1 MANVKDNRR
10 VHYTK
15 AALRQSLIS
24 HLKEKPI
31 DRITVKEICE
41 TADLNRGTFY
51 AYYGS
56 PAELLG
62 EIENS
67 FYEDILASVTSFRRM
82 EDVVEIFTEALTALK
97 DRFEFSEALFGEFG
111 DISFLQQL
119 IYVAK
124 PTCILHWTKLA
135 PEISAEIMDA
145 MYDFCSYGCMR
156 VIQIWM
162 QNGAKREPAEVARFL
177 NDICNNGILTLLG
190 LK

>member
-82 EDVVEIFTEALTALK
+82 EDVMEIFTEALTALK

-111 DISFLQQL
+111 DITFLQQL

-124 PTCILHWTKLA
+124 PTCLLHWTQLA
-135 PEISAEIMDA
+135 PELGKSEMDA

>member
-62 EIENS
+62 EIESS

>member
-67 FYEDILASVTSFRRM
+67 FYEDILASVTSFRKM
-82 EDVVEIFTEALTALK
+82 EDVMEIFTEALTALK

>member
-62 EIENS
+62 EIESS

-82 EDVVEIFTEALTALK
+82 EDVMEIFTEALTALK

-135 PEISAEIMDA
+135 PEISADIMDA

>member
-82 EDVVEIFTEALTALK
+82 EDVMEIFTEALTALK

-124 PTCILHWTKLA
+124 PTCLLHWTQLA

>member
-135 PEISAEIMDA
+135 PEISADIMDA

>member
-62 EIENS
+62 EIESS
-67 FYEDILASVTSFRRM
+67 FYEDILASVTSFRKM
-82 EDVVEIFTEALTALK
+82 EDVMEIFTEALTALK